1 MLANPF
7 KLIPFFGAEGQNRTA
22 DTGIFSP
29 LLYRLSYLGMTLK
42 ETKIIRPPFFCQDI
56 FGSYHQKDIASKHT
70 LQRWL
75 FQPLKFEV
83 PIRR

>member
-1 MLANPF
+1 MANPF
-7 KLIPFFGAEGQNRTA
+7 KIGAEGQNRTA

-42 ETKIIRPPFFCQDI
+42 KSKNIRPPFFCQD
-56 FGSYHQKDIASKHT
+56 FFDSYHQKDIAAQHM

-75 FQPLKFEV
+75 FRLLRFEAL
-83 PIRR
+83 IRR